1 MLRPLG
7 KSMNMCPELVT
18 AQHPS
23 QKNDSVRSPSLK
35 AAPQQRQGRYLLS
48 FSRPDSF
55 GIKAGPKPRQPNPA
69 EGRECPQ
76 GPDSGRLWR
85 LGKHICSYLNLTQV
99 RGEIAMVCTLER
111 NVSHCLPAGD
121 GQCLWLASSIMLSA
135 SGGHACSSVAIFHK
149 PKKCHSVWKS
159 VFCSTCGKDN

>member
-18 AQHPS
+18 AQYPS

-48 FSRPDSF
+48 FPRPDSF
-55 GIKAGPKPRQPNPA
+55 GIKAGPEPRQPSPA

-76 GPDSGRLWR
+76 RPDSGRLWR
-85 LGKHICSYLNLTQV
+85 LGKRICSYLNLTQV
-99 RGEIAMVCTLER
+99 RGETAMFCTLER

-121 GQCLWLASSIMLSA
+121 GQCRWLASSVMPSA
-135 SGGHACSSVAIFHK
+135 SGGPRLLLHCHFSQAE
-149 PKKCHSVWKS
+149 KCYSVWKS